1 MRSAKRLGSRV
12 ISIALKS
19 EDIWRGQRT
28 RVCRPLLIFYKNVLE
43 TCSLSNI
50 SIPLQMQTKKAYI
63 NMEKFFNKAVL
74 LLCIMMAVSCQKMV
88 DDGVDEDGDGKKQNL
103 ITFRIS
109 QIEQIP
115 FASTELSSRAT
126 DITKLCSHI
135 YLAVY
140 DSGNK
145 RLQYRSQDSS
155 DKDFGKLSVSLDNGT
170 YRVVILAYNNKNN
183 PTATDPSK
191 IGFGNNGKMSDT
203 FLWSDDITV
212 DKNLEKEVN
221 MSRVV
226 AMFRLV
232 TTDNI
237 PDNVAK
243 MKFYYTGGSST
254 IDAMSGN
261 GSVASK
267 QEENIVVSETGKPGT
282 FEVYTFPRDD
292 ANFLKME
299 VTALDAN
306 GNTVASRTFE
316 DVPISRNKIT
326 QYTGEFFSGGTSGS
340 SDTSFKLTTNDE
352 WSVIDKSY

>member
-1 MRSAKRLGSRV
+1 MENFFS
-12 ISIALKS
+12 
-19 EDIWRGQRT
+19 
-28 RVCRPLLIFYKNVLE
+28 
-43 TCSLSNI
+43 
-50 SIPLQMQTKKAYI
+50 KA
-63 NMEKFFNKAVL
+63 AL
-74 LLCIMMAVSCQKMV
+74 LLCIVMAASCQKMV
-88 DDGVDEDGDGKKQNL
+88 EDGVDEGGDGEKQNL

-135 YLAVY
+135 YFAVY
-140 DSGNK
+140 DSSNK
-145 RLQYRSQDSS
+145 RLQYKSQDSS
-155 DKDFGKLSVSLDNGT
+155 DKDFGKISVSLDNGT
-170 YRVVILAYNNKNN
+170 YRVVILAYNNKDN
-183 PTATDPSK
+183 PTATDPTK
-191 IGFGNNGKMSDT
+191 ILFGNNGKMSDT

-212 DKNLEKEVN
+212 DKNLEKEVS

-226 AMFRLV
+226 SMFRLV

-237 PDNVAK
+237 PSNVAK

-254 IDAMSGN
+254 INALTGN
-261 GSVASK
+261 GNANSK

-282 FEVYTFPRDD
+282 FEVYTFPKGDE
-292 ANFLKME
+292 NLLKME
-299 VTALDAN
+299 VTALDAS

-340 SDTSFKLTTNDE
+340 VDTSFKLTTNDE